1 MAVNKQFSGNV
12 VDSSEQP
19 LPNIRYRGY
28 HVNSSTWS
36 DWYESGDYTQYN
48 INLGDAAWLSQSGS
62 VNAGDI
68 VLLVF
73 ETLETDIKVRQF
85 SMIKVTITDTDYY
98 INDVQLLKSHAPN
111 IINNWH
117 LSSTTDGTNKYTLPN
132 TNTDVYLGRIND
144 TITATSNPNT
154 RYTWYYNG
162 TKLYQLETYYGQDIF
177 KDRVKVNSVEYKW
190 EDAYISLNTHVYLNP
205 SDRTIGYTTVYIRV
219 TNASNNVA
227 EDNLKIQIR
236 YRQPVLLLTWTPLEP
251 NANDILTIK
260 NKTTDTDNRITNM
273 DYYFDDTIVTSNKN
287 INYQWTENLNG
298 TYVNEHTIKLDST
311 WDNGFFQESDSVYY
325 RIPMTNIP
333 PTFDVTVEQIDNI
346 TYKFTPTNIVDPDG
360 LIARVNF
367 RWRIEYYMEFDS
379 SFKQIYNSQ
388 YNDTI
393 DQSPKEWIFT
403 IPGKYKITTYGID
416 DGGGEYI
423 VTTEVDVAQNDC
435 VGTVGEIILDFNT
448 NKFVAIPIKNGKV
461 YEDFIKVID
470 TTIKTYDTNKS
481 AKDVIEYAT
490 TIVDNNYITYVPNI
504 TTPSSEDNFK
514 LTLGT
519 NLIEVIGFY
528 IKIKDYSAITSNVV
542 IKYQWNTNGG

>member
-28 HVNSSTWS
+28 HVNSGTWS

-111 IINNWH
+111 IVNNWH

-132 TNTDVYLGRIND
+132 TNTSVYLGRIND

-162 TKLYQLETYYGQDIF
+162 TELYQLETYYGQDIF
-177 KDRVKVNSVEYKW
+177 KDRVKVNTIEYKW

-298 TYVNEHTIKLDST
+298 VYVNEHTIKLDST

-435 VGTVGEIILDFNT
+435 EGTVGEIILDFNT